1 MTLAGRVFVVL
12 DPGPST
18 DAAEV
23 ARLLA
28 EAGASVLT
36 VHQDDRP
43 PDGRGVLV
51 ADPTDS
57 VDVETATTMAAE
69 LFGPVDAVVDLAD
82 LPPGAAQVVSVIRDR
97 FAGN

>member
-12 DPGPST
+12 DPGLP
-18 DAAEV
+18 ANGAEV

-43 PDGRGVLV
+43 PEGRAVLA
-51 ADPTDS
+51 ADPTDP
-57 VDVETATTMAAE
+57 VDVETATTMAGE
-69 LFGPVDAVVDLAD
+69 LFGPVDAVVNLTD
-82 LPPGAAQVVSVIRDR
+82 LPDDPFDVFSVIRRR
-97 FAGN
+97 FEGD